1 MLYAD
6 VCVNTPLGARV
17 GISLGADSPEDPT
30 SRTFTY
36 AVPERL
42 VGRLQPGHLAWVVFR
57 GRRLQAVVMAIGN
70 VPPKFDTLDIE
81 AVVWSQPPLTLAQ
94 LKLARWISA
103 YYMAPLIE
111 ALRLMLP
118 VGISQRGRTVLVR
131 TADPVP
137 LGLTPTQTALLERIA
152 QEEGA
157 WAEVTE
163 DLRGVTQQKDLEPLI
178 DAGLVTREVAFL
190 TPPPHPKF
198 LRQVRLLVDA
208 ATVAAALPT
217 LGHPSKQADAL
228 AWLVK
233 QTDPLP
239 TLHDLCAA
247 VSIGEATVR
256 GLAERGW
263 VRIIP
268 KRITLRRLVSDA
280 DLPLAQGKLARAPRQ
295 VAALV
300 ALPAHWVDETE
311 FRAAHGVDAA
321 TLRTLADKGL
331 IERLEEPA
339 YVTLTLDRAAALEE
353 MIGLRGGARQRAVL
367 EALLRHDGPA
377 WTGWI
382 YAETDADAQTLR
394 DLEAAGLVALSD
406 EMVWRDPL
414 AGRQFASDLAPAL
427 TEDQGR
433 VWEAVQA
440 AVDAAR
446 PGDAPAAGAGDQ
458 PEPGALLLYG
468 VTGSGKTEIYLR
480 AIEETLRRGRQ
491 AVALVPEISLT
502 PQTIRRFAARFGG
515 RVTVWHSELS
525 DGERFDVWR
534 RVRTNHPAAQVVV
547 GSRSALMLP
556 YPDLGLIV
564 LDEEHESSYKQE
576 RTPRYH
582 TRTVAIELGRISGA
596 PVVLGSATPA
606 LETFHAARMGT
617 FGLLTLSRR
626 IRTALRTEP
635 GQPAGPVAHAELPA
649 VQIVDMRQELRAGNR
664 SMFSR
669 PLSAA
674 LAQVLDAGQQ
684 AILYLNRRG
693 TTTFILC
700 RDCGHVETCPRCATP
715 LAYHGAGNTLLCHH
729 CNRRFP
735 APTHCP
741 ECHSSRIRYF
751 GSGTQSLEDVVGQA
765 FPEARVLRWDRDA
778 TGAKGSHDVIL
789 EQFVSHQADVLV
801 GTQMIAKGLD
811 LPLVTL
817 VGVIAADIGLFLPD
831 FRASERTFQLLTQ
844 VAGRAGRSE
853 LGGQVIVQT
862 YHPEHYA
869 IVAAGRHDYE
879 GFYRQEM
886 AFRREQDYPPF
897 SRLAK
902 LVYYHTKNDRAQAE
916 ANRLA
921 GELHT
926 EIANRKLQGL
936 DLIGPAPCFFT
947 QQRGAYRWQIVV
959 RGDDPTT
966 LLRCVSIPI
975 GWRVDVDPVD
985 LL

>member
-17 GISLGADSPEDPT
+17 GLSLGADSPDDPT
-30 SRTFTY
+30 IRTFTY
-36 AVPERL
+36 SVPEKL
-42 VGRLQPGHLAWVVFR
+42 AHRLQPGHLVWVLFR
-57 GRRLQAVVMAIGN
+57 GRRLQAIVMSIGS
-70 VPPKFDTLDIE
+70 VAPKFDTLPIE
-81 AVVWSQPPLTLAQ
+81 AVVWSQPPLTPAQ
-94 LKLARWISA
+94 LKLARWMSA

-111 ALRLMLP
+111 SLRLMLP

-131 TADPVP
+131 TSDPAP
-137 LGLTPTQTALLERIA
+137 ARLTPTQTALLERIA
-152 QEEGA
+152 QEEGS
-157 WAEVTE
+157 WAEITE
-163 DLRGVTQQKDLEPLI
+163 DVRNVTQARDLEPLI

-190 TPPPHPKF
+190 TPPPHPKYV
-198 LRQVRLLVDA
+198 RQVRLLVDA
-208 ATVAAALPT
+208 AGVAAALPT
-217 LGHPSKQADAL
+217 LGHASKQADAL
-228 AWLVK
+228 AWLAA

-239 TLHDLCAA
+239 TLRDLCAGAGCSEEA
-247 VSIGEATVR
+247 VRS
-256 GLAERGW
+256 LAERGW
-263 VRIIP
+263 AHLIP
-268 KRITLRRLVSDA
+268 KRATLRRLVADA
-280 DLPLAQGKLARAPRQ
+280 DLP
-295 VAALV
+295 AALAKLDRSPKQAA
-300 ALPAHWVDETE
+300 ALALIPAQWADETE
-311 FRAAHGVDAA
+311 FRAAHQVDAA
-321 TLRTLADKGL
+321 TLRILADKGL
-331 IERLEEPA
+331 IERVEEPA
-339 YVTLTLDRAAALEE
+339 YVTSTLDRAAAREAIVE
-353 MIGLRGGARQRAVL
+353 LRGGARLSAVL

-377 WTGWI
+377 WTGWV
-382 YAETDADAQTLR
+382 YAETDANAQTLR
-394 DLEAAGLVALSD
+394 DLEEAGLVALSD

-414 AGRQFASDLAPAL
+414 AGRQFASDEAPVL
-427 TEDQGR
+427 TEDQAE
-433 VWEAVQA
+433 VWASVQA
-440 AVDAAR
+440 AIGRAALEPSR
-446 PGDAPAAGAGDQ
+446 EGAGAM
-458 PEPGALLLYG
+458 LLYG

-491 AVALVPEISLT
+491 AAVLVPEISLT

-547 GSRSALMLP
+547 GSRSALLLP

-582 TRTVAIELGRISGA
+582 TRTVAVELGRICAA
-596 PVVLGSATPA
+596 PVILGSATPA
-606 LETFHAARMGT
+606 FETFHAARTGEIE
-617 FGLLTLSRR
+617 LLTLSRR
-626 IRTALRTEP
+626 IRTALKPESGLEAGR
-635 GQPAGPVAHAELPA
+635 PAVPVVHTELPA
-649 VQIVDMRQELRAGNR
+649 VQVVDMRQELRAGNR

-669 PLSAA
+669 PLLTA
-674 LAQVLDAGQQ
+674 LDQVLDAHQQ

-693 TTTFILC
+693 AATFVLC

-715 LAYHGAGNTLLCHH
+715 LAYHGASNVLLCHH
-729 CNRRFP
+729 CNRRYP
-735 APTHCP
+735 VPTHCP
-741 ECHSSRIRYF
+741 ECHSGRIRYF
-751 GSGTQSLEDVVGQA
+751 GSGTQSLEDVVGQT
-765 FPEARVLRWDRDA
+765 FPDARVLRWDRDA
-778 TGAKGSHDVIL
+778 TGTKGAHDVIL
-789 EQFVSHQADVLV
+789 EQFASHQADVLV

-862 YHPEHYA
+862 YHPDHYA
-869 IVAAGRHDYE
+869 IVAASRHDYDN
-879 GFYRQEM
+879 FYRQEM
-886 AFRREQDYPPF
+886 AFRREQNYPPF
-897 SRLAK
+897 SRLAR

-921 GELHT
+921 GEMRE
-926 EIANRKLQGL
+926 EIANRRLKGI

-959 RGDDPTT
+959 RGEDPTA
-966 LLRCVSIPI
+966 LLRCVSIPV
-975 GWRVDVDPVD
+975 GWRVDIDPVD